1 MFNISKEEKV
11 AAHKQFKKVDSEIK
25 ALKEKA
31 TLILNRSI
39 LKLPSDTESPASKEF
54 VEILIEAAVL
64 EMSNKTNKE
73 AFEAFYKDKG

>member
-1 MFNISKEEKV
+1 MFDKTKEEKA
-11 AAHKQFKKVDSEIK
+11 AAHKQFERIDREIQ

-39 LKLPSDTESPASKEF
+39 LKLPPGTESPASKEF

-64 EMSNKTNKE
+64 QMSNKTNKE
-73 AFEAFYKDKG
+73 AFEAFYEDEG